1 MHPRSKAAVGLLVT
15 AVPVILAVGL
25 VTNAELFSWQILT
38 VALVLTA
45 IAAYIGRSLLTQKSE
60 AAIETSS
67 EEEKHE
73 AVADTPKDKAIL
85 WLVIAATMAVAC
97 WLALR
102 LTK

>member
-1 MHPRSKAAVGLLVT
+1 MRPRNKAAVGLLVT
-15 AVPVILAVGL
+15 GVPVILAVGL
-25 VTNAELFSWQILT
+25 LTNAELFSWQILT
-38 VALVLTA
+38 AALVLTA
-45 IAAYIGRSLLTQKSE
+45 VAAYIGRSLLPQRTE
-60 AAIETSS
+60 GVIDADS

-73 AVADTPKDKAIL
+73 TVADTPKDKVIL